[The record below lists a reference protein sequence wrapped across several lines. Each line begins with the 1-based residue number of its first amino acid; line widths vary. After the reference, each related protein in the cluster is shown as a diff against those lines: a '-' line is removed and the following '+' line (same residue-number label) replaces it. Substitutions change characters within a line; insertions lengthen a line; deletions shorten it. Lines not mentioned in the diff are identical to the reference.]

1 MMVRNERADA
11 LPLNDGFGQI
21 PGELEKFG
29 EVLVQAMVVWR
40 ALQRLQVNLASL
52 KAGGI
57 VHSFAQLA
65 NLQANFAG
73 ALLMVELGREGR
85 LTESLENIL
94 QDGSSIPIGQRQV
107 VLANLLR
114 RPIGCE
120 AMILCAL
127 AWERRRLGGLPRS
140 KLRTGR
146 RDGGAPR
153 PVLNVKVLDP

>member
-21 PGELEKFG
+21 AGELEKFG

-40 ALQRLQVNLASL
+40 ALQRLQVNLANL

-65 NLQANFAG
+65 NLQANSAG
-73 ALLMVELGREGR
+73 PLLMVELGGERR

-94 QDGSSIPIGQRQV
+94 QDGKSIPIGQRQV
-107 VLANLLR
+107 ALANLLR
-114 RPIGCE
+114 RPIG
-120 AMILCAL
+120 
-127 AWERRRLGGLPRS
+127 
-140 KLRTGR
+140 
-146 RDGGAPR
+146 
-153 PVLNVKVLDP
+153 